1 MICFRVD
8 GGSGSALDMLRLES
22 DDRRQKYME
31 DVGLMVGL
39 GKQERS
45 DGYSNVGRSAP
56 IRYSQDVRLC
66 RQLIDTTTKSRQ
78 YPSYTRYVFDACLTV
93 VETAGVE
100 GTGPW

>member
-66 RQLIDTTTKSRQ
+66 RQLIRYNYQIMSVSIV
-78 YPSYTRYVFDACLTV
+78 YPLYFRCVPYGC
-93 VETAGVE
+93 
-100 GTGPW
+100 